1 MQTLS
6 AAREAAHELCQD
18 LCEFLSRRYPT
29 IYTIQRSKADRLG
42 WYGEGS
48 ITAIS
53 MPFLGVSY
61 NLATEDPLYVAG
73 MIQPAD
79 INILLKG
86 EDGQYVMSAM
96 MLGIGG
102 GQRVKDKLGKKLADL
117 HLEGRV
123 PHYAEQL
130 QRPLDHFLAKLSVE
144 NPIQRHSA

>member
-1 MQTLS
+1 MQTLP
-6 AAREAAHELCQD
+6 AAREAVHELCQD

-29 IYTIQRSKADRLG
+29 VYRVERSKNDRLG
-42 WYGEGS
+42 WYNTGTIS
-48 ITAIS
+48 AIS
-53 MPFLGVSY
+53 MPSLGVSY
-61 NLATEDPLYVAG
+61 DLATEDPIYVAG

-86 EDGQYVMSAM
+86 SDGQYVMSAM

-102 GQRVKDKLGKKLADL
+102 GQRIKDKLGKKLADL

-130 QRPLDHFLAKLSVE
+130 QRPLDHFLSKLRVE